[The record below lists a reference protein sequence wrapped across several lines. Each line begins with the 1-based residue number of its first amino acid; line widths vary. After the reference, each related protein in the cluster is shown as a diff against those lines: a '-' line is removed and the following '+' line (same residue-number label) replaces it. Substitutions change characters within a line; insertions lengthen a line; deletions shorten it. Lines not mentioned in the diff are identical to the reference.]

1 VRGDTSER
9 ARNQLAAAPGRL
21 TLSPLSSP
29 LLSSPHSSRLVSL
42 SRLTADT
49 SDKLPALDD
58 AKSTRTA
65 REKKKAALEALLAL
79 SAEEY
84 VELAFEASSFSIWD
98 SADEVRD

>member
-1 VRGDTSER
+1 M
-9 ARNQLAAAPGRL
+9 
-21 TLSPLSSP
+21 
-29 LLSSPHSSRLVSL
+29 
-42 SRLTADT
+42 
-49 SDKLPALDD
+49 PALDD